1 MTQKKDPLVKHIR
14 KYLKHRENAISCI
27 EDYLNV
33 DVQDYQPVYEVLDQW
48 DYDNPNQRYYTLTKA
63 LVTLTNQQQA
73 LVKMGYFG
81 QIDLLRDWTQEI
93 TKLKDKISPAT
104 FETNQTVVEQYNLLP
119 TFALAFTN
127 CSFNNSHS
135 SWSSYW
141 GQKNLSNNL
150 QFMSRSIGP
159 AYCRHPKLRK

>member
-93 TKLKDKISPAT
+93 TKLKVKISPAT

-127 CSFNNSHS
+127 FETPQIILSVDKLDENGNSVPNPIPSKISYVSLINN
-135 SWSSYW
+135 
-141 GQKNLSNNL
+141 
-150 QFMSRSIGP
+150 F
-159 AYCRHPKLRK
+159 